1 MKRLFALLMFAT
13 LVAPA
18 VAQDFQRGFEAAQ
31 RSGHGVA
38 LREWRPLAQIGHADA
53 QFNLG
58 IFFTD
63 PENLRNFVEAYKWFS
78 LAAEKGMDEGELR
91 RNRLA
96 GNLTPEQIAEAQN
109 LAREWQATHP
119 N

>member
-13 LVAPA
+13 LVEPA
-18 VAQDFQRGFEAAQ
+18 VAQDFQRGFEAAEC
-31 RSGHGVA
+31 SDDGVA
-38 LREWRPLAQIGHADA
+38 LRESAFSRTRPRRR

-63 PENLRNFVEAYKWFS
+63 PENLRNFVEAYAWFS

-96 GNLTPEQIAEAQN
+96 GKMTLSQTTEAHQ
-109 LAREWQATHP
+109 LARA
-119 N
+119 